1 MAMTI
6 GEKIKSA
13 RKQCG
18 LSQEQLSEKLG
29 VSRSAVAKWESD
41 KGLPD
46 IENIQIIA
54 KLLNVSLDY
63 LLDKDENIDV
73 SVVREE
79 INLENYN
86 YKPSFSGRW
95 VKKTGKKDMI
105 VIEKYPTA
113 EIHMLMGQQL
123 NTRSEKVID
132 NLIGWLTDAPFGIP
146 EMINGFKNADKE
158 FYLVNENERQYF
170 VMVTDEFIES
180 RQLAKPIA
188 DKKFEIGNWRY
199 VRCGLLK

>member
-1 MAMTI
+1 M
-6 GEKIKSA
+6 
-13 RKQCG
+13 
-18 LSQEQLSEKLG
+18 
-29 VSRSAVAKWESD
+29 
-41 KGLPD
+41 
-46 IENIQIIA
+46 
-54 KLLNVSLDY
+54 SLDY

-79 INLENYN
+79 INLEKYN

-105 VIEKYPTA
+105 VREKYPTA

>member
-1 MAMTI
+1 
-6 GEKIKSA
+6 
-13 RKQCG
+13 
-18 LSQEQLSEKLG
+18 
-29 VSRSAVAKWESD
+29 
-41 KGLPD
+41 
-46 IENIQIIA
+46 
-54 KLLNVSLDY
+54 
-63 LLDKDENIDV
+63 
-73 SVVREE
+73 
-79 INLENYN
+79 
-86 YKPSFSGRW
+86 
-95 VKKTGKKDMI
+95 
-105 VIEKYPTA
+105 
-113 EIHMLMGQQL
+113 MLMGQQL

>member
-1 MAMTI
+1 M
-6 GEKIKSA
+6 
-13 RKQCG
+13 
-18 LSQEQLSEKLG
+18 
-29 VSRSAVAKWESD
+29 
-41 KGLPD
+41 
-46 IENIQIIA
+46 
-54 KLLNVSLDY
+54 DY
-63 LLDKDENIDV
+63 LLDKDENVDV

-79 INLENYN
+79 INLENYH

-105 VIEKYPTA
+105 VREKYPTA

-132 NLIGWLTDAPFGIP
+132 NLLGWLTDAPFGIP

-158 FYLVNENERQYF
+158 FYLVNENESQYF

-180 RQLAKPIA
+180 RQLAKLIT
-188 DKKFEIGNWRY
+188 DKEFNIGNWRY

>member
-1 MAMTI
+1 M
-6 GEKIKSA
+6 
-13 RKQCG
+13 
-18 LSQEQLSEKLG
+18 
-29 VSRSAVAKWESD
+29 
-41 KGLPD
+41 
-46 IENIQIIA
+46 
-54 KLLNVSLDY
+54 
-63 LLDKDENIDV
+63 
-73 SVVREE
+73 
-79 INLENYN
+79 ENYN
-86 YKPSFSGRW
+86 YKLSFSGRW

-105 VIEKYPTA
+105 VREKYPTA